1 MAAAVGPASHIYGNA
16 DRGWMAGGVFNVY
29 THNGIFSANS
39 LRSKADGIDAVFQ
52 QTLHFCCICIFI
64 VGTDRAH
71 QRFL

>member
-29 THNGIFSANS
+29 THNGIFSAHS

-52 QTLHFCCICIFI
+52 
-64 VGTDRAH
+64 
-71 QRFL
+71 